1 MRDCK
6 RIGFGTI
13 ERLDSSDD
21 SFPFKVK
28 ITLAKVGVLPYIRAD
43 GTITNEAKLPED
55 LFHADTVASLKG
67 APITMEHPPGLVTAE
82 NSKELVK
89 GSVMDSV
96 QEQGGT
102 LVGNGAI
109 YDGELIKK
117 LKGGEKRE
125 VSIGFTHKLEK
136 KDGEINGQK
145 FDHIQRN
152 IKVNH
157 VAATDSG
164 RAGPSVAIHLDSNND
179 LAVEKTDG
187 IEKEI
192 KKMAENKKV
201 VLTLDADIIKKLGNI
216 STLIKSKDNEHLGQA
231 AEQIGEVATE
241 LQAGLEK
248 APPPDS
254 ISELAAAKQ
263 EIATLEAQ
271 VQNLQAVIEAAK
283 AAAEAATSP
292 ETMNQLVEER
302 ASVVQTA
309 ESLIKEFDSKGKD
322 GKIKTNKQ
330 IMVEVANEILPAK
343 DGEDKITTDSKDEFI
358 KNRYEA
364 AVEVARYKSLLG
376 GSQKNGTHETTDAA
390 ELEKLKTDHMNMKG
404 NFGPT
409 KKE

>member
-13 ERLDSSDD
+13 ERADSSDD
-21 SFPFKVK
+21 SFPLKVK

-55 LFHADTVASLKG
+55 LFHADTVATLKG
-67 APITMEHPPGLVTAE
+67 APITMEHPPGLVTID

-89 GSVMDSV
+89 GSVLDSI
-96 QEQGGT
+96 QEKDGT
-102 LVGNGAI
+102 LVGNGSI
-109 YDGELIKK
+109 FDKVLIGK
-117 LKGGEKRE
+117 LKGGEKKE

-136 KDGEINGQK
+136 KDGEIDGVTY
-145 FDHIQRN
+145 DHIQRE
-152 IKVNH
+152 IRVNH

-179 LAVEKTDG
+179 LAVEKTAAV
-187 IEKEI
+187 EKEI
-192 KKMAENKKV
+192 KKMAEGKKV

-216 STLIKSKDNEHLGQA
+216 GTLIKSKDNEHLGEA
-231 AEQIGEVATE
+231 AEQIGEVAAG
-241 LQAGLEK
+241 LQAALEK

-292 ETMNQLVEER
+292 ETMNQLVQER
-302 ASVVQTA
+302 AEVVKTA
-309 ESLIKEFDSKGKD
+309 ESLIKEFDGKGKD

-330 IMVEVANEILPAK
+330 IMVEVANEILPTK
-343 DGEDKITTDSKDEFI
+343 DGETKITTDSKEEFI
-358 KNRYEA
+358 RNRYEA
-364 AVEVARYKSLLG
+364 AVEVARYKSLNG
-376 GSQKNGTHETTDAA
+376 ASQKNGTHETTDAA
-390 ELEKLKTDHMNMKG
+390 ELEKLQTDTLNMKG
-404 NFGPT
+404 KFGPT